1 MADEK
6 ILTPYG
12 EAVKAFSSEEQDIL
26 SLMNADKI
34 ARVFYENQWR
44 EYNYAYQMILYEYA
58 YQRQFNPSLP
68 LEQQVRNMFPEKKLA
83 DYKLPLE
90 FAVITRQMADEL
102 NSIPRP
108 KWTSMTPTNSER
120 ESKSKIFQRVYDY
133 VYDQADGDWENF
145 KTLLGKAIYGTAIEH
160 VFHEYAE
167 YPDWEVDGVDDNG
180 QVKHKKVQ
188 RVISQTRFKYKDL
201 RHVLVDCNATDINDA
216 EHSFLLANI
225 NYPTFKRM
233 YGNKDIYN
241 TKDVNPISPTEAFV
255 TLGEARKGTTFPI
268 VQIALF
274 HDVPNNREVL
284 MANGHR
290 INIQD
295 RHIPVPS
302 VKGRPQL
309 PLAVHYESRA
319 DNEFYGISKST
330 VIKPFR
336 EVKNKLRNAF
346 FDIAKKM
353 AFNTL
358 VIDPMSDFDETTYEF
373 GQPFIRAIPDEIK
386 PIPSSGNLQPIVD
399 LDKQTD
405 QDVIV
410 FTGINILN
418 TAQGSSSESATKTAV
433 RQESQVK
440 LVELGLKLNSFH
452 GYKRRA
458 ILMKQLIRLHYGS
471 ARVRKIVGEGTEPMV
486 ITTPGVQMTRGSIL
500 RPNKVDE
507 KKISGIG
514 RFELKP
520 KDMQDDVELV
530 MEGGAVSATK
540 ELTKARQKEAA
551 DFILSIPPDPQ
562 NQANYDVQAL
572 VKWAVEW
579 GELPK
584 EIMKG
589 QEKSLE
595 GKSPDEIIQGM
606 DLLEKPPTVDDTINQ
621 MKNAQGQQGQPPAQ
635 GGPGGQSV
643 APTAAGGRPVM
654 AGQGAVGQPASP
666 GVR

>member
-6 ILTPYG
+6 IDTPYG
-12 EAVKAFSSEEQDIL
+12 QTVKTFTSEEQDIL
-26 SLMNADKI
+26 ALMGADKV

-44 EYNYAYQMILYEYA
+44 EFNYAYQMILYEYA

-108 KWTSMTPTNSER
+108 RWTSMTEKNSDR
-120 ESKSKIFQRVYDY
+120 DSKSKIFQRVYDFIF
-133 VYDQADGDWENF
+133 DQADGDWENF

-167 YPDWEVDGVDDNG
+167 YPDYEVDKVDSDG
-180 QVKHKKVQ
+180 QVEWKKIN

-201 RHVLVDCNATDINDA
+201 RHVLIDCNATDINDA
-216 EHSFLLANI
+216 EHSFLLSNI
-225 NYPTFKRM
+225 NYPTFARL
-233 YGNKDIYN
+233 YGDKKVYDIE
-241 TKDVNPISPTEAFV
+241 KVNPIKPTEAYV
-255 TLGEARKGTTFPI
+255 TLGEARKGTAFPI

-274 HDVPNNREVL
+274 HDVPNNREII

-290 INIQD
+290 INRKD
-295 RHIPVPS
+295 RHIPIPS
-302 VKGRPQL
+302 VKGRPML
-309 PLAVHYESRA
+309 PLAVHYESKA
-319 DNEFYGISKST
+319 DNELYGISKSSI
-330 VIKPFR
+330 IKPFR

-418 TAQGSSSESATKTAV
+418 TAGGGASESATKTAV

-440 LVELGLKLNSFH
+440 LVELGLKLNSYH

-471 ARVRKIVGEGTEPMV
+471 ARIRKIVGEGSMPMV
-486 ITTPGVQMTRGSIL
+486 ITTPGVQMTRGSLL
-500 RPNKVDE
+500 RKNKVDE
-507 KKISGIG
+507 KKINGVG
-514 RFELKP
+514 RFELKQT
-520 KDMQDDVELV
+520 DLQDDVELI

-551 DFILSIPPDPQ
+551 DFIVSIPPDPQ
-562 NQANYDVQAL
+562 NQANYDTASL
-572 VKWAVEW
+572 IKWAVEW

-589 QEKSLE
+589 QDKGLD
-595 GKSPDEIIQGM
+595 GKSPDEVAQGM
-606 DLLEKPPTVDDTINQ
+606 DLLDRPPTVQGAINQ
-621 MKNAQGQQGQPPAQ
+621 MQNGQGQP
-635 GGPGGQSV
+635 GQQAVQASQPPV

-654 AGQGAVGQPASP
+654 SGQGAVSQSP
-666 GVR
+666 TR